1 MHQRMHVYFSE
12 YIKIFMNDYYINNII
27 NTLEGKK

>member
-12 YIKIFMNDYYINNII
+12 YIKIIMNDYHINNII